1 MSKRPKKRKDKH
13 LDPLQ
18 VQFIGHRYL
27 ERPSMQ
33 LFKYN
38 ADTYSENK
46 DIDYDNIPEIDLNDV
61 NFYWL
66 NMHGIHDAAL
76 VSKVCAMV
84 GAHRLV
90 VQDILDTTERT
101 KLQEF
106 DNHLFFTIRSVS
118 YNTEKQE
125 LENEKISFLLGKNYV
140 ISFQEKKGD
149 YFEYIRQRIRESKGL
164 SRQRSSDY
172 LLFVLLDAVLHNYF
186 NVIENID
193 QVVSEVP
200 VSELI
205 KKTDPEMIIGFEN
218 QKVQLREVK
227 SYIMPFYDSVQL
239 LENGDSE
246 YVKTTHTKYFFDLKE
261 QCLQVKDHIESLIQ
275 KLESMS
281 ALYFSLQGHRAN
293 EIMKTLTIVAGIF
306 IPLSFIAGLYGM
318 NFEYMPEL
326 QYKYSYFILLGIMAS
341 VVIGMVWYFKR
352 KKWF

>member
-1 MSKRPKKRKDKH
+1 MSKKPKKRKDRFS
-13 LDPLQ
+13 DPLKA
-18 VQFIGHRYL
+18 QFIGHQYMDNSSLQMFR
-27 ERPSMQ
+27 
-33 LFKYN
+33 YN
-38 ADTYSENK
+38 AEEYTEIK
-46 DIDYDNIPEIDLNDV
+46 DIDPANIPEIDPNDTI
-61 NFYWL
+61 FYWL
-66 NMHGIHDAAL
+66 NLHGIHDTEL
-76 VSKVCAMV
+76 VTKICSMV

-90 VQDILDTTERT
+90 VQDIVDTTERT
-101 KLQEF
+101 KVQEF
-106 DNHLFFTIRSVS
+106 DNHLFFTIRSVF
-118 YNTEKQE
+118 YNVDKLE

-149 YFEYIRQRIRESKGL
+149 YFEYIRQRIRENKGL

-172 LLFVLLDAVLHNYF
+172 LLFLLLDAILNNYF
-186 NVIENID
+186 NVIDSID
-193 QVVSEVP
+193 HVVSAVP

-205 KKTDPEMIIGFEN
+205 KKSDPEMIIGFEN

-227 SYIMPFYDSVQL
+227 SYILPFFDSVQL
-239 LENGDSE
+239 LEDGDSE
-246 YVKTTHTKYFFDLKE
+246 FIKPPHTKYFFDLKE

-318 NFEYMPEL
+318 NFEHMPEL
-326 QYKYSYFILLGIMAS
+326 GYKYSYFILLGVMAS
-341 VVIGMVWYFKR
+341 VAIGMLLYFKR

>member
-1 MSKRPKKRKDKH
+1 MSKKPKKRKDRFS
-13 LDPLQ
+13 DPLKA
-18 VQFIGHRYL
+18 QFIGHQYL
-27 ERPSMQ
+27 DKPSMQ
-33 LFKYN
+33 LFRYN
-38 ADTYSENK
+38 SENYTEIK
-46 DIDYDNIPEIDLNDV
+46 DIDPNHIPGIDQDDA
-61 NFYWL
+61 NFYWF
-66 NMHGIHDAAL
+66 NIHGIHDVEL
-76 VSKVCAMV
+76 VSKVCSLAN
-84 GAHRLV
+84 AHRLV
-90 VQDILDTTERT
+90 VQDIVDTTERT

-106 DNHLFFTIRSVS
+106 DNHLFFTVRSVS
-118 YNTEKQE
+118 YDKEKQE

-172 LLFVLLDAVLHNYF
+172 LLFLLLDAILNNYF
-186 NVIENID
+186 NVIDSID
-193 QVVSEVP
+193 QVVSTVPISEV
-200 VSELI
+200 I
-205 KKTDPEMIIGFEN
+205 KKTDPKIIIGFEN

-227 SYIMPFYDSVQL
+227 SYILPFADSVQL
-239 LENGDSE
+239 LQDGDSE
-246 YVKTTHTKYFFDLKE
+246 FIKPPHTKYFFDLKE

-318 NFEYMPEL
+318 NFKYMPEL
-326 QYKYSYFILLGIMAS
+326 GYKYGYFIVLGVMAS
-341 VVIGMVWYFKR
+341 VFISMIWYFKR